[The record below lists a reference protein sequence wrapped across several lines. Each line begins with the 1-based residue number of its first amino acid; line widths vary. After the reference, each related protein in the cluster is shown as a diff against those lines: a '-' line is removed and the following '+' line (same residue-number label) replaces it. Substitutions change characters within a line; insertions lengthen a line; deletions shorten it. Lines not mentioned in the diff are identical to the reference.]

1 MHKNVV
7 MRLKIMLIILAV
19 ITMTS
24 AVQAQLRFG
33 LKGGVAV
40 NRLHFDK
47 SLYASENR
55 SGFTAGIQL
64 EFSLPVTGLALDGS
78 LMFSHRTDALTQMER
93 TFKRD
98 YIEIPVHIKYGFTLM
113 GLNKVLVPYIFT
125 GPNFSF
131 LFNESKQDLWEN
143 RASNTAWDFGV
154 GIELLKH
161 LQLQAAY
168 CVGITKT
175 FKMQVDESLQD
186 VVQGRDKCWTL
197 TAAYLF

>member
-1 MHKNVV
+1 
-7 MRLKIMLIILAV
+7 MRQKLLLIVFAI
-19 ITMTS
+19 ITMTLP
-24 AVQAQLRFG
+24 AQAQLRFG

-40 NRLHFDK
+40 NRLHFSK

-55 SGFTAGIQL
+55 SGFTAGLQL
-64 EFSLPVTGLALDGS
+64 EFSLPVAGLGLDGS
-78 LMFSHRTDALTQMER
+78 LMYSHRNDALTQMER

-98 YIEIPVHIKYGFTLM
+98 YIEIPVHVKYGFTLM

-131 LFNESKQDLWEN
+131 LFNESKQDLWDN

-161 LQLQAAY
+161 LQLQATY
-168 CVGITKT
+168 CVGLTKS
-175 FKMQVDESLQD
+175 FKMQVDERPQD
-186 VVQGRDKCWTL
+186 VVQGRDRCWTL

>member
-98 YIEIPVHIKYGFTLM
+98 YIEIPVHIKYGFTFM

-175 FKMQVDESLQD
+175 FKMQVDESPQD